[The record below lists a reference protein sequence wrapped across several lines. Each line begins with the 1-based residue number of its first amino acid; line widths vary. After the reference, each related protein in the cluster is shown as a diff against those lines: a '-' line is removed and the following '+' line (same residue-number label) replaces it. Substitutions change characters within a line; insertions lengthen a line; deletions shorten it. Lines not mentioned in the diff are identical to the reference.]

1 MPKNVK
7 FTKEELLHACWG
19 QFDGRKTGL
28 VKKGGMRL
36 RDPDSVDEDVL
47 TILNTGRICTIE
59 EMAEWVGPPCVS
71 YAPDCPTC
79 DSWADWHSAF
89 RLLHQQHKFR
99 QDMRAF
105 DNEHPREEDQ

>member
-1 MPKNVK
+1 
-7 FTKEELLHACWG
+7 
-19 QFDGRKTGL
+19 
-28 VKKGGMRL
+28 MRL
-36 RDPDSVDEDVL
+36 RDPASVDEDVM

-59 EMAEWVGPPCVS
+59 EMAEWVGPPCKS

-99 QDMRAF
+99 QEMWAF